1 MTDRDAVGRLMW
13 HMGSDRGC
21 SLLDSC
27 SGLGSGGCRRG
38 CSGDVRFVSV
48 TTYKVLEFCS
58 TVTLS
63 DRNKDH
69 P

>member
-21 SLLDSC
+21 S
-27 SGLGSGGCRRG
+27 GG
-38 CSGDVRFVSV
+38 VWFVSV
-48 TTYKVLEFCS
+48 TIYKVLEFCS

-69 P
+69 PSILISEDMTG